1 MPNSKKPTNKLPS
14 SRQRRCSSKMIAITA
29 LCLMIILSSCA
40 EQKITTVKSKS
51 IEPCR
56 QSVVTYGDA
65 VECMIKLDEM
75 QYTDF

>member
-1 MPNSKKPTNKLPS
+1 
-14 SRQRRCSSKMIAITA
+14 
-29 LCLMIILSSCA
+29 MIILSSCA